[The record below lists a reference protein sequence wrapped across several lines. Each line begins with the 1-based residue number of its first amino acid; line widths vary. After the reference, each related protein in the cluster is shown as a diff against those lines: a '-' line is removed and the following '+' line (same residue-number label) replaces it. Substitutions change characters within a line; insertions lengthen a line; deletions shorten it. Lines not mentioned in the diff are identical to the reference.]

1 MESRLNKEIIA
12 LNKKLKSEQEK
23 NIQLSKT
30 INELKQQLIIQQKLN
45 LELNGKLKYYEEK
58 IKNEKIKM
66 QNQISGSTMNDLLIE
81 IKELKEKIKRY
92 PINLEKGEKL
102 MLIHFISTDQKIQNY
117 CILCKNTDPLNSL
130 ENQLYKQYEEYADS
144 INFFTVRGKRV
155 SSNKTLDEN
164 GIQNNDVITL
174 NVYEI

>member
-58 IKNEKIKM
+58 IKNDEIKM

>member
-58 IKNEKIKM
+58 IKNDEIKM

-102 MLIHFISTDQKIQNY
+102 MLIHFVSTDQKIQNY

-130 ENQLYKQYEEYADS
+130 ENQLYKQYEEFADS

>member
-30 INELKQQLIIQQKLN
+30 INELKQQLITQQKLN

-58 IKNEKIKM
+58 IKNDEIKM

-164 GIQNNDVITL
+164 GIQNNDVI
-174 NVYEI
+174 I

>member
-45 LELNGKLKYYEEK
+45 LELNSKLKYYEEK
-58 IKNEKIKM
+58 IKNDEIKM

-102 MLIHFISTDQKIQNY
+102 MLIHFVSTDQKIQNY

-130 ENQLYKQYEEYADS
+130 ENQLYKQYEEFADS

>member
-30 INELKQQLIIQQKLN
+30 INELKQQLINQQKLN
-45 LELNGKLKYYEEK
+45 LELNNKLKYYEEK
-58 IKNEKIKM
+58 IKSDEIKM

-102 MLIHFISTDQKIQNY
+102 MLIHFVSTDQKIQNY